1 MQLKKKK
8 TSIAAALAAA
18 TSTLLAGSAVAQE
31 QDVGW
36 EIDTSVLYYGEQD
49 DRVEDVSFTTRVARR
64 WDDGRQF
71 TLGITLDS
79 LTGATPTGATPSNQP
94 QTFTRPSAR
103 GQYTTPAGELPID
116 DTFKDSRT
124 AGYLSWTQP
133 FAEDWRGSVGV
144 SFSTEYDYE
153 HIGFNGSLARDIN
166 NGNTTVS
173 GGFAYA
179 QDEWDPQGDVP
190 IALAEMGGID
200 DESNKIAGTQD
211 KTVMDLLVGVTQVIN
226 QNTIVQV
233 NYSYSQSEDYLNDP
247 FKFLSVLDAN
257 GDNIPGQAGLNSY
270 RFENR
275 PDERTKHAVFA
286 KMKTFVRGGALDAS
300 YRFHTDDWGIDS
312 HTLDARYRFNLSE
325 RYYAEPHIRFYQ
337 QSEADFFQANLVA
350 GAPLPIEA
358 SADYRLGEF
367 TGTTIGIKLGRK
379 LNNGS
384 EVSGR
389 LEYYSQSGDAKLVG
403 VSQSSNVFPDLDAVI
418 FQLNYRFHL

>member
-1 MQLKKKK
+1 
-8 TSIAAALAAA
+8 
-18 TSTLLAGSAVAQE
+18 
-31 QDVGW
+31 
-36 EIDTSVLYYGEQD
+36 
-49 DRVEDVSFTTRVARR
+49 
-64 WDDGRQF
+64 
-71 TLGITLDS
+71 
-79 LTGATPTGATPSNQP
+79 
-94 QTFTRPSAR
+94 
-103 GQYTTPAGELPID
+103 
-116 DTFKDSRT
+116 
-124 AGYLSWTQP
+124 
-133 FAEDWRGSVGV
+133 
-144 SFSTEYDYE
+144 
-153 HIGFNGSLARDIN
+153 
-166 NGNTTVS
+166 
-173 GGFAYA
+173 
-179 QDEWDPQGDVP
+179 
-190 IALAEMGGID
+190 
-200 DESNKIAGTQD
+200 
-211 KTVMDLLVGVTQVIN
+211 MDLLIGVTQVIN
-226 QNTIVQV
+226 QSTIVQV

-379 LNNGS
+379 FNNGS

>member
-1 MQLKKKK
+1 MQLKKK

-18 TSTLLAGSAVAQE
+18 TSTLLTGNVTAQE

-49 DRVEDVSFTTRVARR
+49 DRVGDVSFATRVARR

-79 LTGATPTGATPSNQP
+79 LTGATPTGAAPSNQP

-103 GQYTTPAGELPID
+103 SQYTTQAGETPLD

-124 AGYLSWTQP
+124 AGFVSWTQP
-133 FAEDWRGSVGV
+133 MGDAWKGSVGL

-153 HIGFNGSLARDIN
+153 HLGFNGSASREIN
-166 NGNTTVS
+166 QGNTTIS

-179 QDEWDPQGDVP
+179 QDEWDPQGGTP
-190 IALAEMGGID
+190 ITLSEMRGID
-200 DESNKIAGTQD
+200 DESNKIPGTQD
-211 KTVMDLLVGVTQVIN
+211 KTVLDLLVGVTQVIN

-257 GDNIPGQAGLNSY
+257 GDNIPGQVGLNSY

-275 PDERTKHAVFA
+275 PNERTKHALFA
-286 KMKTFVRGGALDAS
+286 KVKTYVRGGALDAS

-312 HTLDARYRFNLSE
+312 HTLDMRYRFNLSQ
-325 RYYAEPHIRFYQ
+325 RYYAEPHLRIYQ
-337 QSEADFFQANLVA
+337 QSEADFYQANLVA
-350 GAPLPIEA
+350 DAPLPVEA

-367 TGTTIGIKLGRK
+367 TGTTIGVKLGRK
-379 LNNGS
+379 FDNGS

-403 VSQSSNVFPDLDAVI
+403 VAQSRNVFPDLDAVI